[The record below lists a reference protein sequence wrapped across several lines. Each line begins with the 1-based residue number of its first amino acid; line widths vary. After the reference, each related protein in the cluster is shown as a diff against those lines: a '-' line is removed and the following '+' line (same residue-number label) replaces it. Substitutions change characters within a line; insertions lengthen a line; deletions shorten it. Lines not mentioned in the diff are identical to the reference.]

1 MDGRWMEDGWKM
13 DGRWMEDEGVDK
25 GIMMVEKVNKL
36 VFDIVFGTEPG

>member
-25 GIMMVEKVNKL
+25 GIMMVKKVNKL
-36 VFDIVFGTEPG
+36 VFDIVVRT